1 MKNIKTFEGFVS
13 NIKDA
18 IKNKDA
24 YHLFKGKSDQ
34 TFGDRSKIDAATLKE
49 LVEISEKKGLK
60 TEKYGKSTW
69 AWIKWNG
76 IMMVNIFISKHL
88 MKNILENNRS
98 PLRTGLFVKP
108 LFLYFL

>member
-1 MKNIKTFEGFVS
+1 MKNIKTFEGFVL

-49 LVEISEKKGLK
+49 LVEISEEKGLK

-69 AWIKWNG
+69 AW
-76 IMMVNIFISKHL
+76 
-88 MKNILENNRS
+88 
-98 PLRTGLFVKP
+98 KP
-108 LFLYFL
+108 GNDKMEWHYDGEHIYFKAPYEKYIRK